1 MGTDLLTLAEAQI
14 AEKQYEEIKAI
25 KERLEQD
32 KEVIVKAIQMVNEHT
47 LYKKVSSNGYSYS
60 YKYVLATEEM
70 LKEDYLKK
78 PDGWCQKGIKFNSKN
93 DYNKYSGVILT
104 VNGEAYYDIRYAL
117 ETYKETVEEK
127 ERKVNRLN
135 ESIRNLQED
144 IANLYK
150 EFPSLKKAIEE
161 WQEYQKNVEGSK
173 KEND

>member
-47 LYKKVSSNGYSYS
+47 LYKRVRNEYGRS

-78 PDGWCQKGIKFNSKN
+78 PDNSWYSKGIKFNNK
-93 DYNKYSGVILT
+93 DEYNKYSGVILT
-104 VNGEAYYDIRYAL
+104 VNGESYYDIRYAL

-135 ESIRNLQED
+135 ESIRELQDD

-161 WQEYQKNVEGSK
+161 WQEYQKNVEGSQ

>member
-78 PDGWCQKGIKFNSKN
+78 PDSWCQKGIKFNNK
-93 DYNKYSGVILT
+93 DEYNKYSGVILT

-127 ERKVNRLN
+127 ERKVSRLN
-135 ESIRNLQED
+135 ESIRELQDD

-161 WQEYQKNVEGSK
+161 WQEYQKKMGLQQE
-173 KEND
+173 D

>member
-1 MGTDLLTLAEAQI
+1 MTDLLTLAEAQI
-14 AEKQYEEIKAI
+14 AEKQYEEIKAV
-25 KERLEQD
+25 KERLEKD

-47 LYKKVSSNGYSYS
+47 LYKMVRNVYNGRF

-78 PDGWCQKGIKFNSKN
+78 PDGWHSKGINFNSKD

-135 ESIRNLQED
+135 ESIRELQED

-161 WQEYQKNVEGSK
+161 WQEYQKKMELRQ
-173 KEND
+173 ED